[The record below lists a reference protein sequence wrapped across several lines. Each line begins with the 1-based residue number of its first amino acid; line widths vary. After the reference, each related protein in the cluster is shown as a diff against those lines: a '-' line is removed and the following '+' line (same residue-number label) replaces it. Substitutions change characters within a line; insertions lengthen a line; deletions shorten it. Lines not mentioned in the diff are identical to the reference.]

1 MENKPFWA
9 SKTLWAN
16 AIAVVAAVTGGMSMD
31 LGLDPETQ
39 VAMVGAIMGVVNIL
53 LRFVTKSAVS

>member
-1 MENKPFWA
+1 METKPFWA

-16 AIAVVAAVTGGMSMD
+16 AIAVVAAIAGGMSYD

-39 VAMVGAIMGVVNIL
+39 VAMVAAVMGVANII
-53 LRFVTKSAVS
+53 LRFITKSAVS